1 MKRVFQVSEIT
12 TLCNELK
19 TLLNGCKTHI
29 ANMKTYADQADEALA
44 EVPSEVRYYGAV
56 SSVSQLRSALKTEKI
71 EEALTKLEN
80 CRQRACELIPAADSD
95 YAAQTRE
102 LMRVTKNLQTL
113 LEEMEQFLIHTPLT
127 TDYSAFKKA
136 FEEVQA
142 RWNKVTENAATAV
155 EKLMANIKGAET
167 ICHAF
172 SKDPVNLSTGN
183 FIYDRTDLE
192 VVGREPFVFRRF
204 YNAINGREGVLGRD
218 WNHNYEV
225 HLEFMDGE
233 AVLLREDGKE
243 ERFFW
248 EKDRY
253 LSLFASEGTLEKA
266 EDGYTYR
273 TREQKVYRFDR
284 EGMCLETETLL
295 GSLVTFT
302 YEEGSPFRLVK
313 AEKDTGEFFSFSYDA
328 EGKLERV
335 QDHTGRSLSYKYQGG
350 LLKEVTLPDGNTFRY
365 GYTPQGKLEHVENQ
379 RGIVTVEN
387 FFDEE
392 HRTTLQKFPDG
403 TQMSYVYDAE
413 KKTVELTERNGSRV
427 TYVHDDKYRDVKH
440 IHSNGEE
447 RFAYNQNNQKT
458 LYVDRL
464 GNKTQYAY
472 DPAGNLVRVIDALGN
487 KTEILYGKKNQ
498 PTGIRING
506 KDKLCGEYDAQGRLV
521 KTKDALGNEVEITYT
536 VSGWPQTIQQA
547 DKSRISLS
555 YDARGNITAI
565 EDAQGNVTRYV
576 YDALNRMVESTDG
589 KGNVTR
595 YTYDVMGN
603 VTCVENAEGNC
614 QSYEYNASG
623 KVTKVTDFDGA
634 SIQREYNV
642 LNRPSKIIDKEGR
655 ETLLAY
661 DSMWN
666 LARVTTPD
674 GARTTYL
681 YNEEN
686 LLSRIKYADGA
697 VVRYTYDANGNRIG
711 EEDENG
717 SKTTFVYD
725 ALGRVVEVN
734 GEEGLHYAYRYD
746 GEGNL
751 IEAKDALGNTVSM
764 EYDGNGNL
772 VKETNALGESRR
784 YTYTPLGDVES
795 ITDEAGRK
803 MVYRYL
809 RGGQVAGIRH
819 PDDTEETFTYDAN
832 GNLETHT
839 LATGFVL
846 TYGYD
851 SMDRITEITGS
862 EGEKKSYTYDALGN
876 VTSMTDGE
884 GNTTRYAYTL
894 SGQLAKVTD
903 ALGNETEYQYDAC
916 DRLIEIRQYG
926 AEGSLKEDTEGSGM
940 DTDLLEAEK
949 QNGRNRLC
957 QVTRYTRDLRGQV
970 TETRD
975 ALGQREVY
983 TYDKKGQLL
992 SKLDKEGYL
1001 TKYAYTKQGDLS
1013 GIQYADGREVKL
1025 SYNPLRQLLEVQ
1037 DWLGSTKITPDAL
1050 GRAQKVQYPDGRE
1063 VSYTY
1068 GKAGE
1073 RRSITYPD
1081 GKTVFYGYD
1090 EQLRLS
1096 ELKEGDSVITYV
1108 YDPLGRLCE
1117 KQFPNG
1123 TKTTYA
1129 YDRKDQLTEL
1139 VHRDQEGILDRYTYL
1154 YDFLGNKT
1162 RITKE
1167 RRGLEQES
1175 GSYTYGYDALGR
1187 LSEIQK
1193 DGQMQTRYGY
1203 DAFGNRTWKEESGE
1217 RTSYQYNVI
1226 NQMVSERH
1234 GELLKAYRY
1243 DKRGNLTGILE
1254 NGAWKKQYV
1263 YGAINRLEEAVDAT
1277 GKQARYQYNGL
1288 GHRVGKQEGVLPKE
1302 KLEKLDPQ
1310 SRIGMEIGNSRQIT
1324 YTLDLTRQYYN
1335 LLERT
1340 EENRSQR
1347 YFWDGN
1353 VAAYEENGERNY
1365 YLQDELGSPLRIED
1379 SAGNLR
1385 ENYGYGAFGEDLY
1398 QNQGKIQPFGYTGYQ
1413 RDPVAG
1419 TYYAQAREYL
1429 TENGRFAGQDLIA
1442 GFMDMPFS
1450 MNRYSYCFNSSLI
1463 LIDYNGCFAVL
1474 ATLGAMALG
1483 ALAGS
1488 AINASVKV
1496 VTEYV
1501 EVKRGE
1507 KEKIDWGEVAGAAAE
1522 GAIIGGVS
1530 ALPITG
1536 PLITAVTTI
1545 GTGAVAAGTKSTV
1558 TQLVNNQPID
1568 YNKVVEDA
1576 MIGGVTSGIFYG
1588 IGKIKD
1594 VGKIKLAGKTQGVN
1608 TKDLYKQKLNEVAS
1622 KQEQI
1627 KGAIAATGRTSPHR
1641 KRQLAAL
1648 KKEALNLMKKYGK
1661 AEVIGILKDNQK
1673 KTLEA
1678 LLGIKMTNTL
1688 LEEILEVYIPLY
1700 DNKVTPEE
1708 YFEQNF
1714 GKLCNKEI
1722 SCPS

>member
-29 ANMKTYADQADEALA
+29 SNMKTYAEQADEALA
-44 EVPSEVRYYGAV
+44 EVPGEVRHYGAV
-56 SSVSQLRSALKTEKI
+56 YSVSELRSALKTEKI
-71 EEALTKLEN
+71 EDALTKLEN
-80 CRQRACELIPAADSD
+80 CRVRACELIPAADTD

-102 LMRVTKNLQTL
+102 LVGVTKNLQTL

-142 RWNKVTENAATAV
+142 RWNKVTENAEKVV

-192 VVGREPFVFRRF
+192 VGGREAFVFRRF
-204 YNAINGREGVLGRD
+204 YNAINDRSGVLGKD

-225 HLEFMDGE
+225 HLEFTDGE

-295 GSLVTFT
+295 GGRVTFT
-302 YEEGSPFRLVK
+302 YETEAPFHLVK
-313 AEKDTGEFFSFSYDA
+313 AEKDTGEFFAFSYGAD
-328 EGKLERV
+328 GMLERV
-335 QDHTGRSLSYKYQGG
+335 EDHVGRCLSYQYQGG

-365 GYTPQGKLEHVENQ
+365 GYTPQGKLEQVENP

-403 TQMSYVYDAE
+403 TRMSYVYDAE
-413 KKTVELTERNGSRV
+413 KKAVELTERNGSRV
-427 TYVHDDKYRDVKH
+427 IYVHDDKYRDVKH

-487 KTEILYGKKNQ
+487 KTEIRYGEKNQ
-498 PTGIRING
+498 PTGIKING

-521 KTKDALGNEVEITYT
+521 KTRDALGNEVEITYT
-536 VSGWPQTIQQA
+536 ASGWPQTIQQA

-555 YDARGNITAI
+555 YDAKGNITAI
-565 EDAQGNVTRYV
+565 EDALGNVTRYA

-589 KGNVTR
+589 KGNVTK
-595 YTYDVMGN
+595 YAYDVMGN
-603 VTCVENAEGNC
+603 VTCVENAEGNR

-655 ETLLAY
+655 ETLLTY

-666 LARVTTPD
+666 LARVTASD

-717 SKTTFVYD
+717 AKTTFVYD
-725 ALGRVVEVN
+725 ALGRAVEVT

-751 IEAKDALGNTVSM
+751 IEAEDALGNTVSM

-772 VKETNALGESRR
+772 VKETNALGESRH

-795 ITDEAGRK
+795 ITDEAGRTTCYQYQK
-803 MVYRYL
+803 
-809 RGGQVAGIRH
+809 GGLLEKIQYSDG
-819 PDDTEETFTYDAN
+819 TEEAFTYDAN

-846 TYGYD
+846 RYGYD

-903 ALGNETEYQYDAC
+903 ALGNETQYRYDAC
-916 DRLIEIRQYG
+916 DRLIEICQYG
-926 AEGSLKEDTEGSGM
+926 EKADQEF
-940 DTDLLEAEK
+940 LEAEE
-949 QNGRNRLC
+949 RNRRGRRC
-957 QVTRYTRDLRGQV
+957 QVTRYHRDIRGQITEV
-970 TETRD
+970 TDAMGQKET
-975 ALGQREVY
+975 Y

-992 SKLDKEGYL
+992 GKLDKEGYL

-1025 SYNPLRQLLEVQ
+1025 SYNPLRQLTEIQ

-1050 GRAQKVQYPDGRE
+1050 GRAEKVQYPDGRE

-1073 RRSITYPD
+1073 RRSLTYPD

-1090 EQLRLS
+1090 EQFRLS
-1096 ELKEGDSVITYV
+1096 ELKEGDSIITYG
-1108 YDPLGRLCE
+1108 YDPVGRLCE

-1123 TKTTYA
+1123 TKSTYR
-1129 YDRKDQLTEL
+1129 YDRIDLVSDL
-1139 VHRDQEGILDRYTYL
+1139 VHRDKEGILDRYTYL
-1154 YDFLGNKT
+1154 YDLLGNKT
-1162 RITKE
+1162 GITKE

-1193 DGQMQTRYGY
+1193 DGKVQTQYGY
-1203 DAFGNRTWKEESGE
+1203 DAFGNRIWKEESRE
-1217 RTSYQYNVI
+1217 RTSYQYNDL
-1226 NQMVSERH
+1226 NQMVSERQ
-1234 GELLKAYRY
+1234 GEIRKEYGY
-1243 DKRGNLTGILE
+1243 DKRGNLTSILE
-1254 NGAWKKQYV
+1254 NGTWKKQYV
-1263 YGAINRLEEAVDAT
+1263 YGAINRLEEAVDAA

-1310 SRIGMEIGNSRQIT
+1310 RRIGMEIGNSRQIT
-1324 YTLDLTRQYYN
+1324 YALDLTRQYHN

-1340 EENRSQR
+1340 EESKSQR

-1379 SAGNLR
+1379 SAGTLL
-1385 ENYGYGAFGEDLY
+1385 ESYGYGAFGEDLY

-1413 RDPVAG
+1413 RDEVSG

-1429 TENGRFAGQDLIA
+1429 AESGRFAGQDIMTGTVKYPETFNLYKYSFNQPLKYIDPSGETEEEFCENISTA
-1442 GFMDMPFS
+1442 FS
-1450 MNRYSYCFNSSLI
+1450 RYGEQFIESVSSPQNWGLWALDGSFAALEVYKQITKHIPQFKTNANNKTLVNISDSVNYKGGRGGVRRISKAKLLQQDSSLGEAYRTQMKLDKLSKGLVCLNGAVSFISEYNSNPDLSVKEKIVNSSVEATWSIGSSVAIGSALGSLLPGAGTIVGAIGGFVVGTAASI
-1463 LIDYNGCFAVL
+1463 LIDGIAKTKWFD
-1474 ATLGAMALG
+1474 G
-1483 ALAGS
+1483 
-1488 AINASVKV
+1488 
-1496 VTEYV
+1496 
-1501 EVKRGE
+1501 
-1507 KEKIDWGEVAGAAAE
+1507 
-1522 GAIIGGVS
+1522 
-1530 ALPITG
+1530 
-1536 PLITAVTTI
+1536 
-1545 GTGAVAAGTKSTV
+1545 GTKSV
-1558 TQLVNNQPID
+1558 LD
-1568 YNKVVEDA
+1568 YVKQGVNKVVD
-1576 MIGGVTSGIFYG
+1576 G
-1588 IGKIKD
+1588 IGD
-1594 VGKIKLAGKTQGVN
+1594 AFSG
-1608 TKDLYKQKLNEVAS
+1608 
-1622 KQEQI
+1622 
-1627 KGAIAATGRTSPHR
+1627 
-1641 KRQLAAL
+1641 
-1648 KKEALNLMKKYGK
+1648 
-1661 AEVIGILKDNQK
+1661 
-1673 KTLEA
+1673 
-1678 LLGIKMTNTL
+1678 
-1688 LEEILEVYIPLY
+1688 
-1700 DNKVTPEE
+1700 
-1708 YFEQNF
+1708 F
-1714 GKLCNKEI
+1714 GEFVFG
-1722 SCPS
+1722 

>member
-29 ANMKTYADQADEALA
+29 SNMKTYAEQADEALA
-44 EVPSEVRYYGAV
+44 EVPGEVRHYGAV
-56 SSVSQLRSALKTEKI
+56 YSVSELRSALKTEKI
-71 EEALTKLEN
+71 EDALTKLEN
-80 CRQRACELIPAADSD
+80 CRVRACELIPAADTD

-102 LMRVTKNLQTL
+102 LVGVTKNLQTL

-142 RWNKVTENAATAV
+142 RWNKVTENAEKAV

-167 ICHAF
+167 ICHVF

-192 VVGREPFVFRRF
+192 VGGREAFVFRRF
-204 YNAINGREGVLGRD
+204 YNAINDRSGVLGKD

-225 HLEFMDGE
+225 HLEFTDGE

-295 GSLVTFT
+295 GGRVTFT
-302 YEEGSPFRLVK
+302 YETEAPFRLVK
-313 AEKDTGEFFSFSYDA
+313 AEKDTGEFFAFSYGAD
-328 EGKLERV
+328 GMLERV
-335 QDHTGRSLSYKYQGG
+335 EDHVGRCLSYQYQGG

-365 GYTPQGKLEHVENQ
+365 GYTPQGKLEQVENP

-413 KKTVELTERNGSRV
+413 KKAVELTERNGSRV
-427 TYVHDDKYRDVKH
+427 IYVHDDKYRDVKH

-487 KTEILYGKKNQ
+487 KTEIRYGEKNQ
-498 PTGIRING
+498 PTGIKING

-521 KTKDALGNEVEITYT
+521 KTRDALGNEVEITYT
-536 VSGWPQTIQQA
+536 ASGWPQTIQQA

-555 YDARGNITAI
+555 YDAKGNITAI
-565 EDAQGNVTRYV
+565 EDALGNVTRYA

-589 KGNVTR
+589 KGNVTK
-595 YTYDVMGN
+595 YAYDVMGN
-603 VTCVENAEGNC
+603 VTCVENAEGNR

-655 ETLLAY
+655 ETLLTY

-666 LARVTTPD
+666 LARVTASD

-717 SKTTFVYD
+717 AKTTFVYD
-725 ALGRVVEVN
+725 ALGRAVEVT

-751 IEAKDALGNTVSM
+751 IEAEDALGNTVSM

-772 VKETNALGESRR
+772 VKETNALGESRH

-795 ITDEAGRK
+795 ITDEAGRTTCYQYQK
-803 MVYRYL
+803 
-809 RGGQVAGIRH
+809 GGLLEKIQYSDG
-819 PDDTEETFTYDAN
+819 TEEAFTYDAN

-846 TYGYD
+846 RYGYD

-903 ALGNETEYQYDAC
+903 ALGNETQYRYDAC
-916 DRLIEIRQYG
+916 DRLIEICQYG
-926 AEGSLKEDTEGSGM
+926 EKADQEF
-940 DTDLLEAEK
+940 LEAEE
-949 QNGRNRLC
+949 RNRRGRRC
-957 QVTRYTRDLRGQV
+957 QVTRYHRDIRGQITEV
-970 TETRD
+970 TDAMGQKET
-975 ALGQREVY
+975 Y

-992 SKLDKEGYL
+992 GKLDKEGYL

-1025 SYNPLRQLLEVQ
+1025 SYNPLRQLTEIQ

-1050 GRAQKVQYPDGRE
+1050 GRAEKVQYPDGRE

-1073 RRSITYPD
+1073 RRSLTYPD

-1090 EQLRLS
+1090 EQFRLS
-1096 ELKEGDSVITYV
+1096 ELKEGDSIITYG
-1108 YDPLGRLCE
+1108 YDPVGRLCE

-1123 TKTTYA
+1123 TKTTYR
-1129 YDRKDQLTEL
+1129 YDRKDQVTEL
-1139 VHRDQEGILDRYTYL
+1139 VHRDKEGILDRYTYL
-1154 YDFLGNKT
+1154 YDLLGNKT
-1162 RITKE
+1162 GITKE

-1193 DGQMQTRYGY
+1193 DGKVQTQYGY
-1203 DAFGNRTWKEESGE
+1203 DAFGNRIWKEESRE
-1217 RTSYQYNVI
+1217 RTSYQYNDL
-1226 NQMVSERH
+1226 NQMVSERQ
-1234 GELLKAYRY
+1234 GEIRKEYGY
-1243 DKRGNLTGILE
+1243 DKRGNLTSILE
-1254 NGAWKKQYV
+1254 NGTWKKQYV
-1263 YGAINRLEEAVDAT
+1263 YGAINRLEEAVDAA

-1310 SRIGMEIGNSRQIT
+1310 RRIGMEIGNSRQIT
-1324 YTLDLTRQYYN
+1324 YALDLTRQYHN

-1340 EENRSQR
+1340 EESKSQR

-1379 SAGNLR
+1379 SAGTLL
-1385 ENYGYGAFGEDLY
+1385 ESYGYGAFGEDLY

-1413 RDPVAG
+1413 RDEVSG

-1429 TENGRFAGQDLIA
+1429 AESGRFAGQDIMTGTVKYPETFNLYKYSFNQPLKYIDPSGETEEEFCENISTA
-1442 GFMDMPFS
+1442 FS
-1450 MNRYSYCFNSSLI
+1450 RYGEQFIESVSSPQNWGLWALDGSFAALEVYKQITKHIPQFKTNANNKTLVNISDSVNYKGGRGGVRRISKAKLLQQDSSLGEAYRTQMKLDKLSKGLVCLNGAVSFISEYNSNPDLSVKEKIVNSSVEATWSIGSSVAIGSALGSLLPGAGTIVGAIGGFVVGTAASI
-1463 LIDYNGCFAVL
+1463 LIDGIAKTKWFD
-1474 ATLGAMALG
+1474 G
-1483 ALAGS
+1483 
-1488 AINASVKV
+1488 
-1496 VTEYV
+1496 
-1501 EVKRGE
+1501 
-1507 KEKIDWGEVAGAAAE
+1507 
-1522 GAIIGGVS
+1522 
-1530 ALPITG
+1530 
-1536 PLITAVTTI
+1536 
-1545 GTGAVAAGTKSTV
+1545 GTKSV
-1558 TQLVNNQPID
+1558 LD
-1568 YNKVVEDA
+1568 YVKQGVNKVVD
-1576 MIGGVTSGIFYG
+1576 G
-1588 IGKIKD
+1588 IGD
-1594 VGKIKLAGKTQGVN
+1594 AFSG
-1608 TKDLYKQKLNEVAS
+1608 
-1622 KQEQI
+1622 
-1627 KGAIAATGRTSPHR
+1627 
-1641 KRQLAAL
+1641 
-1648 KKEALNLMKKYGK
+1648 
-1661 AEVIGILKDNQK
+1661 
-1673 KTLEA
+1673 
-1678 LLGIKMTNTL
+1678 
-1688 LEEILEVYIPLY
+1688 
-1700 DNKVTPEE
+1700 
-1708 YFEQNF
+1708 F
-1714 GKLCNKEI
+1714 GEFVFG
-1722 SCPS
+1722 

>member
-29 ANMKTYADQADEALA
+29 SNMKTYAEQADEALA
-44 EVPSEVRYYGAV
+44 EVPGEVRHYGAV
-56 SSVSQLRSALKTEKI
+56 YSVSELRSALKTEKI
-71 EEALTKLEN
+71 EDALTKLEN
-80 CRQRACELIPAADSD
+80 CRVRACELIPAADTD

-102 LMRVTKNLQTL
+102 LVGVTKNLQTL

-167 ICHAF
+167 ICHVF

-192 VVGREPFVFRRF
+192 VGGREPFVFRRF
-204 YNAINGREGVLGRD
+204 YNAINDRSGVLGKD

-225 HLEFMDGE
+225 HLEFTDGE

-295 GSLVTFT
+295 GGRVTFT
-302 YEEGSPFRLVK
+302 YETEAPFRLVK
-313 AEKDTGEFFSFSYDA
+313 AEKDTGEFFAFSYGAD
-328 EGKLERV
+328 GMLERV
-335 QDHTGRSLSYKYQGG
+335 EDHVGRCLSYQYQGG

-365 GYTPQGKLEHVENQ
+365 GYTPQGKLEQVENQ

-413 KKTVELTERNGSRV
+413 KKAVELTERNGSRV
-427 TYVHDDKYRDVKH
+427 IYVHDDKYRDVKH

-487 KTEILYGKKNQ
+487 KTEIRYGEKNQ
-498 PTGIRING
+498 PTGIKING

-521 KTKDALGNEVEITYT
+521 KTRDALGNEVEITYT
-536 VSGWPQTIQQA
+536 ASGWPQTIQQA

-555 YDARGNITAI
+555 YDAKGNITAI
-565 EDAQGNVTRYV
+565 EDALGNVTRYA

-589 KGNVTR
+589 KGNVTK
-595 YTYDVMGN
+595 YAYDVMGN
-603 VTCVENAEGNC
+603 VTCVENAEGNR

-655 ETLLAY
+655 ETLLTY

-666 LARVTTPD
+666 LARVTASD

-717 SKTTFVYD
+717 AKTTFVYD
-725 ALGRVVEVN
+725 ALGRAVEVT

-751 IEAKDALGNTVSM
+751 IEAEDALGNTVSM

-772 VKETNALGESRR
+772 VKETNALGESRH

-795 ITDEAGRK
+795 ITDEAGRTTCYQYQK
-803 MVYRYL
+803 
-809 RGGQVAGIRH
+809 GGLLEKIQYSDG
-819 PDDTEETFTYDAN
+819 TEEAFTYDAN

-846 TYGYD
+846 RYGYD

-903 ALGNETEYQYDAC
+903 ALGNETQYRYDAC
-916 DRLIEIRQYG
+916 DRLIEICQYG
-926 AEGSLKEDTEGSGM
+926 EKADQEF
-940 DTDLLEAEK
+940 LEAEE
-949 QNGRNRLC
+949 RNRRGRRC
-957 QVTRYTRDLRGQV
+957 QVTRYHRDIRGQITEV
-970 TETRD
+970 TDAMGQKET
-975 ALGQREVY
+975 Y

-992 SKLDKEGYL
+992 GKLDKEGYL

-1025 SYNPLRQLLEVQ
+1025 SYNPLRQLTEIQ

-1050 GRAQKVQYPDGRE
+1050 GRAEKVQYPDGRE

-1073 RRSITYPD
+1073 RRSLTYPD

-1090 EQLRLS
+1090 EQFRLS
-1096 ELKEGDSVITYV
+1096 ELKEGDSIITYG
-1108 YDPLGRLCE
+1108 YDPVGRLCE

-1123 TKTTYA
+1123 TKTTYR
-1129 YDRKDQLTEL
+1129 YDRKDQVTEL
-1139 VHRDQEGILDRYTYL
+1139 VHRDKEGILDRYTYL
-1154 YDFLGNKT
+1154 YDLLGNKT
-1162 RITKE
+1162 GITKE

-1193 DGQMQTRYGY
+1193 DGKVQTQYGY
-1203 DAFGNRTWKEESGE
+1203 DAFGNRIWKEESRE
-1217 RTSYQYNVI
+1217 RTSYQYNGL
-1226 NQMVSERH
+1226 NQMVSERQ
-1234 GELLKAYRY
+1234 GEIRKEYGY
-1243 DKRGNLTGILE
+1243 DKRGNLTSILE
-1254 NGAWKKQYV
+1254 NGTWKKQYV
-1263 YGAINRLEEAVDAT
+1263 YGAINRLEEAVDAA

-1310 SRIGMEIGNSRQIT
+1310 NRIGMEIGNSRQIT
-1324 YTLDLTRQYYN
+1324 YALDLTRQYHN

-1340 EENRSQR
+1340 EESKSQR

-1379 SAGNLR
+1379 SAGTLL
-1385 ENYGYGAFGEDLY
+1385 ESYGYGAFGEDLY

-1413 RDPVAG
+1413 RDEVSG

-1429 TENGRFAGQDLIA
+1429 AESGRFAGQDIMTGTVKYPETFNLYKYSFNQPLKYIDPSGETEEEFCENISTA
-1442 GFMDMPFS
+1442 FS
-1450 MNRYSYCFNSSLI
+1450 RYGEQFIESVSSPQNWGLWALDGSFAALEVYKQITKHIPQFKTNANNKTLVNISDSVNYKGGRGGVRRISKAKLLQQDSSLGEAYRTQMKLDKLSKGLVCLNGAVSFISEYNSNPDLSVKEKIVNSSVEATWSIGSSVAIGSALGSLLPGAGTIVGAIGGFVVGTAASI
-1463 LIDYNGCFAVL
+1463 LIDGIAKTKWFD
-1474 ATLGAMALG
+1474 G
-1483 ALAGS
+1483 
-1488 AINASVKV
+1488 
-1496 VTEYV
+1496 
-1501 EVKRGE
+1501 
-1507 KEKIDWGEVAGAAAE
+1507 
-1522 GAIIGGVS
+1522 
-1530 ALPITG
+1530 
-1536 PLITAVTTI
+1536 
-1545 GTGAVAAGTKSTV
+1545 GTKSV
-1558 TQLVNNQPID
+1558 LD
-1568 YNKVVEDA
+1568 YVKQGVNKVVD
-1576 MIGGVTSGIFYG
+1576 G
-1588 IGKIKD
+1588 IGD
-1594 VGKIKLAGKTQGVN
+1594 AFSG
-1608 TKDLYKQKLNEVAS
+1608 
-1622 KQEQI
+1622 
-1627 KGAIAATGRTSPHR
+1627 
-1641 KRQLAAL
+1641 
-1648 KKEALNLMKKYGK
+1648 
-1661 AEVIGILKDNQK
+1661 
-1673 KTLEA
+1673 
-1678 LLGIKMTNTL
+1678 
-1688 LEEILEVYIPLY
+1688 
-1700 DNKVTPEE
+1700 
-1708 YFEQNF
+1708 F
-1714 GKLCNKEI
+1714 GEFVFG
-1722 SCPS
+1722 

>member
-29 ANMKTYADQADEALA
+29 SNMKTYAEQADEALA
-44 EVPSEVRYYGAV
+44 EVPGEVRHYDAV
-56 SSVSQLRSALKTEKI
+56 SSASELRSALKTEKI

-80 CRQRACELIPAADSD
+80 CRQRACELIPAADTD

-102 LMRVTKNLQTL
+102 LMGVTKNLQTL
-113 LEEMEQFLIHTPLT
+113 LEEIEQFLIHTPLT

-192 VVGREPFVFRRF
+192 VGGREPFVFRRF
-204 YNAINGREGVLGRD
+204 YNAINGREGVLGKD

-225 HLEFMDGE
+225 HLEFTDGE

-295 GSLVTFT
+295 GGRVTFT
-302 YEEGSPFRLVK
+302 YETEAPFRLVK
-313 AEKDTGEFFSFSYDA
+313 AEKDTGEFFAFSYGAD
-328 EGKLERV
+328 GMLERV
-335 QDHTGRSLSYKYQGG
+335 EDHTGRCLSYQYQGG
-350 LLKEVTLPDGNTFRY
+350 LLKEVRLPDGNTFRY
-365 GYTPQGKLEHVENQ
+365 GYTPQGKLEQVENQ

-498 PTGIRING
+498 PTGIKING

-521 KTKDALGNEVEITYT
+521 KTRDALGNEVEITYT
-536 VSGWPQTIQQA
+536 ASGWPQTIQQA

-555 YDARGNITAI
+555 YDAKGNITAI
-565 EDAQGNVTRYV
+565 EDALGNVTRYA

-589 KGNVTR
+589 KGNVTK
-595 YTYDVMGN
+595 YAYDVMGN
-603 VTCVENAEGNC
+603 VTCVENAEGNR

-655 ETLLAY
+655 ETLLTY

-666 LARVTTPD
+666 IARVTAPD

-697 VVRYTYDANGNRIG
+697 VVRYTYDANGNRTG

-717 SKTTFVYD
+717 AKTTFVYD

-751 IEAKDALGNTVSM
+751 IEAEDALGNTVSM

-772 VKETNALGESRR
+772 VKETNVLGESRH

-795 ITDEAGRK
+795 ITDEAGRTTCYQYQK
-803 MVYRYL
+803 
-809 RGGQVAGIRH
+809 GGLLEKIQYSDG
-819 PDDTEETFTYDAN
+819 TEEAFTYDAN

-846 TYGYD
+846 RYGYD

-903 ALGNETEYQYDAC
+903 ALGNETQYRYDAC
-916 DRLIEIRQYG
+916 DRLIEICQYG
-926 AEGSLKEDTEGSGM
+926 EKADQEF
-940 DTDLLEAEK
+940 LEAEE
-949 QNGRNRLC
+949 RNRRGRRC
-957 QVTRYTRDLRGQV
+957 QVTRYHRDIRGQITEV
-970 TETRD
+970 TDAMGQKET
-975 ALGQREVY
+975 Y

-992 SKLDKEGYL
+992 GKLDKEGYL

-1025 SYNPLRQLLEVQ
+1025 SYNPLRQLTEIQ

-1050 GRAQKVQYPDGRE
+1050 GRAEKVQYPDGRE

-1073 RRSITYPD
+1073 RRSLTYPD

-1090 EQLRLS
+1090 EQFRLS
-1096 ELKEGDSVITYV
+1096 ELKEGDSIITYG
-1108 YDPLGRLCE
+1108 YDPVGRLCE

-1123 TKTTYA
+1123 TKTTYR
-1129 YDRKDQLTEL
+1129 YDRKDQVTEL
-1139 VHRDQEGILDRYTYL
+1139 VHRDKEGILDRYTYL
-1154 YDFLGNKT
+1154 YDLLGNKT
-1162 RITKE
+1162 GITKE

-1193 DGQMQTRYGY
+1193 DGKVQTQYGY
-1203 DAFGNRTWKEESGE
+1203 DAFGNRIWKEESRE
-1217 RTSYQYNVI
+1217 RTSYQYNDL
-1226 NQMVSERH
+1226 NQMVSERQ
-1234 GELLKAYRY
+1234 GEIRKEYGY
-1243 DKRGNLTGILE
+1243 DKRGNLTSILE
-1254 NGAWKKQYV
+1254 NGTWKKQYV
-1263 YGAINRLEEAVDAT
+1263 YGAINRLEEAVDAA

-1353 VAAYEENGERNY
+1353 VAVYEENGERNY

-1385 ENYGYGAFGEDLY
+1385 ESYGYGAFGEDLY
-1398 QNQGKIQPFGYTGYQ
+1398 QNQGEIQPFGYTGYQ
-1413 RDPVAG
+1413 RDEIAG

-1429 TENGRFAGQDLIA
+1429 AENGRFAGQDLIV
-1442 GFMDMPFS
+1442 GFMDLPFS
-1450 MNRYSYCFNSSLI
+1450 MNRYSYCFNAPMVLVDLDGEWPSLS
-1463 LIDYNGCFAVL
+1463 D
-1474 ATLGAMALG
+1474 
-1483 ALAGS
+1483 
-1488 AINASVKV
+1488 
-1496 VTEYV
+1496 
-1501 EVKRGE
+1501 
-1507 KEKIDWGEVAGAAAE
+1507 
-1522 GAIIGGVS
+1522 
-1530 ALPITG
+1530 
-1536 PLITAVTTI
+1536 
-1545 GTGAVAAGTKSTV
+1545 
-1558 TQLVNNQPID
+1558 
-1568 YNKVVEDA
+1568 
-1576 MIGGVTSGIFYG
+1576 
-1588 IGKIKD
+1588 IGKGIQNGIKD
-1594 VGKIKLAGKTQGVN
+1594 VGNAINKGVQKVWETGQKAVKTAVDWVDEHKTELVAVGIMTGAVVAIASGGV
-1608 TKDLYKQKLNEVAS
+1608 
-1622 KQEQI
+1622 
-1627 KGAIAATGRTSPHR
+1627 IAATVGAGVLIGGGIGGISNIVSGSGNFTNGFIGGSVNGFITVFGTTSLAINPFAANAAGGAMGSVLTDILNNKDLPLKEQKSTIEILISAIASSGTQAVIGGGLAKIWDKATLGRTIGNS
-1641 KRQLAAL
+1641 KGWDKMATIFWETLFSGGFSFSTGTIASILSGAL
-1648 KKEALNLMKKYGK
+1648 GKKIVDGNFMKNIT
-1661 AEVIGILKDNQK
+1661 E
-1673 KTLEA
+1673 
-1678 LLGIKMTNTL
+1678 L
-1688 LEEILEVYIPLY
+1688 LEGCLE
-1700 DNKVTPEE
+1700 
-1708 YFEQNF
+1708 
-1714 GKLCNKEI
+1714 
-1722 SCPS
+1722 

>member
-29 ANMKTYADQADEALA
+29 SNMKTYAEQADEALA
-44 EVPSEVRYYGAV
+44 EVPGEVRHYGAV
-56 SSVSQLRSALKTEKI
+56 YSVSELRSALKTEKI
-71 EEALTKLEN
+71 EDALTKLEN
-80 CRQRACELIPAADSD
+80 CRVRACELIPAADTD

-102 LMRVTKNLQTL
+102 LVGVTKNLQTL

-167 ICHAF
+167 ICHVF

-192 VVGREPFVFRRF
+192 VGGREPFVFRRF
-204 YNAINGREGVLGRD
+204 YNAINDRSGVLGKD

-225 HLEFMDGE
+225 HLEFTDGE

-295 GSLVTFT
+295 GGRVTFT
-302 YEEGSPFRLVK
+302 YETEAPFRLVK
-313 AEKDTGEFFSFSYDA
+313 AEKDTGEFFAFSYGAD
-328 EGKLERV
+328 GMLERV
-335 QDHTGRSLSYKYQGG
+335 EDHVGRCLSYQYQGG

-365 GYTPQGKLEHVENQ
+365 GYTPQGKLEQVENQ

-403 TQMSYVYDAE
+403 TRMSYVYDAE
-413 KKTVELTERNGSRV
+413 KKAVELTERNGSRV
-427 TYVHDDKYRDVKH
+427 IYVHDDKYRDVKH

-487 KTEILYGKKNQ
+487 KTEIRYGEKNQ
-498 PTGIRING
+498 PTGIKING

-521 KTKDALGNEVEITYT
+521 KTRDALGNEVEITYT
-536 VSGWPQTIQQA
+536 ASGWPQTIQQA

-555 YDARGNITAI
+555 YDAKGNITAI
-565 EDAQGNVTRYV
+565 EDALGNVTRYA

-589 KGNVTR
+589 KGNVTK
-595 YTYDVMGN
+595 YAYDVMGN
-603 VTCVENAEGNC
+603 VTCVENAEGNR

-655 ETLLAY
+655 ETLLTY

-666 LARVTTPD
+666 LARVTASD

-717 SKTTFVYD
+717 AKTTFVYD
-725 ALGRVVEVN
+725 ALGRAVEVT

-751 IEAKDALGNTVSM
+751 IEAEDALGNTVSM

-772 VKETNALGESRR
+772 VKETNALGESRH

-795 ITDEAGRK
+795 ITDEAGRTTCYQYQK
-803 MVYRYL
+803 
-809 RGGQVAGIRH
+809 GGLLEKIQYSDG
-819 PDDTEETFTYDAN
+819 TEEAFTYDAN

-846 TYGYD
+846 RYGYD

-903 ALGNETEYQYDAC
+903 ALGNETQYRYDAC
-916 DRLIEIRQYG
+916 DRLIEICQYG
-926 AEGSLKEDTEGSGM
+926 EKADQEF
-940 DTDLLEAEK
+940 LEAEE
-949 QNGRNRLC
+949 RNRRGRRC
-957 QVTRYTRDLRGQV
+957 QVTRYHRDIRGQITEV
-970 TETRD
+970 TDAMGQKET
-975 ALGQREVY
+975 Y

-992 SKLDKEGYL
+992 GKLDKEGYL

-1025 SYNPLRQLLEVQ
+1025 SYNPLRQLTEIQ

-1050 GRAQKVQYPDGRE
+1050 GRAEKVQYPDGRE

-1073 RRSITYPD
+1073 RRSLTYPD

-1090 EQLRLS
+1090 EQFRLS
-1096 ELKEGDSVITYV
+1096 ELKEGDSIITYG
-1108 YDPLGRLCE
+1108 YDPVGRLCE

-1123 TKTTYA
+1123 TKTTYR
-1129 YDRKDQLTEL
+1129 YDRKDQVTEL
-1139 VHRDQEGILDRYTYL
+1139 VHRDKEGILDRYTYL
-1154 YDFLGNKT
+1154 YDLLGNKT
-1162 RITKE
+1162 GITKE

-1193 DGQMQTRYGY
+1193 DGKVQTQYGY
-1203 DAFGNRTWKEESGE
+1203 DAFGNRIWKEESRE
-1217 RTSYQYNVI
+1217 RTSYQYNGL
-1226 NQMVSERH
+1226 NQMVSERQ
-1234 GELLKAYRY
+1234 GEIRKEYGY
-1243 DKRGNLTGILE
+1243 DKRGNLTSILE
-1254 NGAWKKQYV
+1254 NGTWKKQYV
-1263 YGAINRLEEAVDAT
+1263 YGAINRLEEAVDAA

-1310 SRIGMEIGNSRQIT
+1310 RRIGMEIGNSRQIT
-1324 YTLDLTRQYYN
+1324 YALDLTRQYHN

-1340 EENRSQR
+1340 EESKSQR

-1379 SAGNLR
+1379 SAGTLL
-1385 ENYGYGAFGEDLY
+1385 ESYGYGAFGEDLY

-1413 RDPVAG
+1413 RDEVSG

-1429 TENGRFAGQDLIA
+1429 AESGRFAGQDIMTGTVKYPETFNLYKYSFNQPLKYIDPSGETEEEFCENISTA
-1442 GFMDMPFS
+1442 FS
-1450 MNRYSYCFNSSLI
+1450 RYGEQFIESVSSPQNWGLWALDGSFAALEVYKQITKHIPQFKTNANNKTLVNISDSVNYKGGRGGVRRISKAKLLQQDSSLGEAYRTQMKLDKLSKGLVCLNGAVSFISEYNSNPDLSVKEKIVNSSVEATWSIGSSVAIGSALGSLLPGAGTIVGAIGGFVVGTAASI
-1463 LIDYNGCFAVL
+1463 LIDGIAKTKWFD
-1474 ATLGAMALG
+1474 G
-1483 ALAGS
+1483 
-1488 AINASVKV
+1488 
-1496 VTEYV
+1496 
-1501 EVKRGE
+1501 
-1507 KEKIDWGEVAGAAAE
+1507 
-1522 GAIIGGVS
+1522 
-1530 ALPITG
+1530 
-1536 PLITAVTTI
+1536 
-1545 GTGAVAAGTKSTV
+1545 GTKSV
-1558 TQLVNNQPID
+1558 LD
-1568 YNKVVEDA
+1568 YVKQGVNKVVD
-1576 MIGGVTSGIFYG
+1576 G
-1588 IGKIKD
+1588 IGD
-1594 VGKIKLAGKTQGVN
+1594 AFSG
-1608 TKDLYKQKLNEVAS
+1608 
-1622 KQEQI
+1622 
-1627 KGAIAATGRTSPHR
+1627 
-1641 KRQLAAL
+1641 
-1648 KKEALNLMKKYGK
+1648 
-1661 AEVIGILKDNQK
+1661 
-1673 KTLEA
+1673 
-1678 LLGIKMTNTL
+1678 
-1688 LEEILEVYIPLY
+1688 
-1700 DNKVTPEE
+1700 
-1708 YFEQNF
+1708 F
-1714 GKLCNKEI
+1714 GEFVFG
-1722 SCPS
+1722 

>member
-1 MKRVFQVSEIT
+1 MKRVFQVSEIS

-29 ANMKTYADQADEALA
+29 SNMKTYAEQADEALA
-44 EVPSEVRYYGAV
+44 EVPGEVRHYDAV
-56 SSVSQLRSALKTEKI
+56 SSASELRSALKTEKM

-80 CRQRACELIPAADSD
+80 CRQRACELIPAADTD

-102 LMRVTKNLQTL
+102 LMGVTKNLQTL
-113 LEEMEQFLIHTPLT
+113 LEEIEQFLIHTPLT

-192 VVGREPFVFRRF
+192 VGGREPFVFRRF
-204 YNAINGREGVLGRD
+204 YNAINGREGVLGKD

-225 HLEFMDGE
+225 HLEFTDGE

-253 LSLFASEGTLEKA
+253 LSLFASEGVLEKA
-266 EDGYTYR
+266 EEGYTYR

-295 GSLVTFT
+295 GGRVTFT
-302 YEEGSPFRLVK
+302 YETEAPFRLVK
-313 AEKDTGEFFSFSYDA
+313 AEKDTGEFFAFSYGAD
-328 EGKLERV
+328 GMLERV
-335 QDHTGRSLSYKYQGG
+335 EDHTGRCLSYQYQGG
-350 LLKEVTLPDGNTFRY
+350 LLKEVRLPDGNTFRY
-365 GYTPQGKLEHVENQ
+365 GYTPQGKLEQVENQ

-498 PTGIRING
+498 PTGIKING

-521 KTKDALGNEVEITYT
+521 KTRDALGNEVEITYT
-536 VSGWPQTIQQA
+536 ASGWPQTIQQA

-555 YDARGNITAI
+555 YDAKGNITAI
-565 EDAQGNVTRYV
+565 EDALGNVTRYA

-589 KGNVTR
+589 KGNVTK
-595 YTYDVMGN
+595 YAYDVMGN
-603 VTCVENAEGNC
+603 VTYVENAEGNC

-655 ETLLAY
+655 ETLLTY

-666 LARVTTPD
+666 LARVTASD

-717 SKTTFVYD
+717 AKTTFVYD
-725 ALGRVVEVN
+725 ALGRAVEVT

-751 IEAKDALGNTVSM
+751 IEAEDALGNTVSM

-772 VKETNALGESRR
+772 VKETNALGESRH

-795 ITDEAGRK
+795 ITDEAGRTTCYQYQK
-803 MVYRYL
+803 
-809 RGGQVAGIRH
+809 GGLLEKIQYSDG
-819 PDDTEETFTYDAN
+819 TEEAFTYDAN
-832 GNLETHT
+832 GNLENHI

-903 ALGNETEYQYDAC
+903 ALGNETQYRYDAC
-916 DRLIEIRQYG
+916 DRLIEICQYG
-926 AEGSLKEDTEGSGM
+926 EKADQEF
-940 DTDLLEAEK
+940 LEAEE
-949 QNGRNRLC
+949 RNRRGRRC
-957 QVTRYTRDLRGQV
+957 QVTRYHRDIRGQITEV
-970 TETRD
+970 TDAMGQKET
-975 ALGQREVY
+975 Y

-992 SKLDKEGYL
+992 GKLDKEGYL

-1025 SYNPLRQLLEVQ
+1025 SYNPLRQLTEIQ

-1050 GRAQKVQYPDGRE
+1050 GRAEKVQYPDGRE

-1073 RRSITYPD
+1073 RRSLTYPD

-1090 EQLRLS
+1090 EQFRLS
-1096 ELKEGDSVITYV
+1096 ELKEGDSIITYG
-1108 YDPLGRLCE
+1108 YDPVGRLCE

-1123 TKTTYA
+1123 TKTTYR
-1129 YDRKDQLTEL
+1129 YDRKDQVTEL
-1139 VHRDQEGILDRYTYL
+1139 VHRDKEGILDRYTYL
-1154 YDFLGNKT
+1154 YDLLGNKT
-1162 RITKE
+1162 GITKE

-1193 DGQMQTRYGY
+1193 DGKVQTQYGY
-1203 DAFGNRTWKEESGE
+1203 DAFGNRIWKEESRE
-1217 RTSYQYNVI
+1217 RTSYQYNDL
-1226 NQMVSERH
+1226 NQMVSERQ
-1234 GELLKAYRY
+1234 GEIRKEYGY
-1243 DKRGNLTGILE
+1243 DKRGNLTSILE
-1254 NGAWKKQYV
+1254 NGTWKKQYV
-1263 YGAINRLEEAVDAT
+1263 YGAINRLEEAVDAA

-1288 GHRVGKQEGVLPKE
+1288 GHRVGKQDGIIPKE

-1310 SRIGMEIGNSRQIT
+1310 NRIGMEIGNSRQIT

-1353 VAAYEENGERNY
+1353 VAVYEENGERNY

-1385 ENYGYGAFGEDLY
+1385 ESYGYGAFGEDLY
-1398 QNQGKIQPFGYTGYQ
+1398 QNQGEIQPFGYTGYQ
-1413 RDPVAG
+1413 RDEIAG

-1429 TENGRFAGQDLIA
+1429 AENGRFAGQDLIV
-1442 GFMDMPFS
+1442 GFMDLPFS
-1450 MNRYSYCFNSSLI
+1450 MNRYSYCFNAPMVLVDLDGEWPSLS
-1463 LIDYNGCFAVL
+1463 D
-1474 ATLGAMALG
+1474 
-1483 ALAGS
+1483 
-1488 AINASVKV
+1488 
-1496 VTEYV
+1496 
-1501 EVKRGE
+1501 
-1507 KEKIDWGEVAGAAAE
+1507 
-1522 GAIIGGVS
+1522 
-1530 ALPITG
+1530 
-1536 PLITAVTTI
+1536 
-1545 GTGAVAAGTKSTV
+1545 
-1558 TQLVNNQPID
+1558 
-1568 YNKVVEDA
+1568 
-1576 MIGGVTSGIFYG
+1576 
-1588 IGKIKD
+1588 IGKGIQNGIKD
-1594 VGKIKLAGKTQGVN
+1594 VGNAINKGVQKVWETGQKAVKTAVDWVDEHKTELVAVGIMTGAVVAIASGGV
-1608 TKDLYKQKLNEVAS
+1608 
-1622 KQEQI
+1622 
-1627 KGAIAATGRTSPHR
+1627 IAATVGAGVLIGGGIGGISNIVSGSGNFTNGFIGGSVNGFITVFGTTSLAINPFAANAAGGAMGSVLTDILNNKDLPLKEQKSTIEILISAIASSGTQAVIGGGLAKIWDKATLGRTIGNS
-1641 KRQLAAL
+1641 KGWDKMATIFWETLFSGGFSFSTGTIASILSGAL
-1648 KKEALNLMKKYGK
+1648 GKKIVDGNFMKNIT
-1661 AEVIGILKDNQK
+1661 E
-1673 KTLEA
+1673 
-1678 LLGIKMTNTL
+1678 L
-1688 LEEILEVYIPLY
+1688 LEGCLE
-1700 DNKVTPEE
+1700 
-1708 YFEQNF
+1708 
-1714 GKLCNKEI
+1714 
-1722 SCPS
+1722 

>member
-29 ANMKTYADQADEALA
+29 SNMKTYAEQADEALA
-44 EVPSEVRYYGAV
+44 EVPGEVRHYGAV
-56 SSVSQLRSALKTEKI
+56 YSVSELRSALKTEKI
-71 EEALTKLEN
+71 EDALTKLEN
-80 CRQRACELIPAADSD
+80 CRVRACELIPAADTD

-102 LMRVTKNLQTL
+102 LVGVTKNLQTL

-167 ICHAF
+167 ICHVF

-192 VVGREPFVFRRF
+192 VGGREPFVFRRF
-204 YNAINGREGVLGRD
+204 YNAINDRSGVLGKD

-225 HLEFMDGE
+225 HLEFTDGE

-253 LSLFASEGTLEKA
+253 LSLFASEGVLEKA

-295 GSLVTFT
+295 GGRVTFT
-302 YEEGSPFRLVK
+302 YETEAPFRLVK
-313 AEKDTGEFFSFSYDA
+313 AEKDTGEFFAFSYGAD
-328 EGKLERV
+328 GMLERV
-335 QDHTGRSLSYKYQGG
+335 EDHVGRCLSYQYQGG

-365 GYTPQGKLEHVENQ
+365 GYTPQGKLEQVENP

-413 KKTVELTERNGSRV
+413 KKAVELTERNGSRV
-427 TYVHDDKYRDVKH
+427 IYVHDDKYRDVKH

-487 KTEILYGKKNQ
+487 KTEIRYGEKNQ
-498 PTGIRING
+498 PTGIKING

-521 KTKDALGNEVEITYT
+521 KTRDALGNEVEITYT
-536 VSGWPQTIQQA
+536 ASGWPQTIQQA

-555 YDARGNITAI
+555 YDAKGNITAI
-565 EDAQGNVTRYV
+565 EDALGNVTRYA

-589 KGNVTR
+589 KGNVTK
-595 YTYDVMGN
+595 YAYDVMGN
-603 VTCVENAEGNC
+603 VTCVENAEGNR

-655 ETLLAY
+655 ETLLTY

-666 LARVTTPD
+666 LARVTASD

-717 SKTTFVYD
+717 AKTTFVYD
-725 ALGRVVEVN
+725 ALGRAVEVT

-751 IEAKDALGNTVSM
+751 IEAEDALGNTVSM

-772 VKETNALGESRR
+772 VKETNALGESRH

-795 ITDEAGRK
+795 ITDEAGRTTCYQYQK
-803 MVYRYL
+803 
-809 RGGQVAGIRH
+809 GGLLEKIQYSDG
-819 PDDTEETFTYDAN
+819 TEEAFTYDAN
-832 GNLETHT
+832 GNLGTHT

-846 TYGYD
+846 RYGYD

-903 ALGNETEYQYDAC
+903 ALGNETQYRYDAC
-916 DRLIEIRQYG
+916 DRLIEICQYG
-926 AEGSLKEDTEGSGM
+926 EKADQEF
-940 DTDLLEAEK
+940 LEAEE
-949 QNGRNRLC
+949 RNRRGRRC
-957 QVTRYTRDLRGQV
+957 QVTRYHRDIRGQITEV
-970 TETRD
+970 TDAMGQKET
-975 ALGQREVY
+975 Y

-992 SKLDKEGYL
+992 GKLDKEGYL

-1025 SYNPLRQLLEVQ
+1025 SYNPLRQLTEIQ

-1050 GRAQKVQYPDGRE
+1050 GRAEKVQYPDGRE

-1073 RRSITYPD
+1073 RRSLTYPD

-1090 EQLRLS
+1090 EQFRLS
-1096 ELKEGDSVITYV
+1096 ELKEGDSIITYG
-1108 YDPLGRLCE
+1108 YDPVGRLCE

-1123 TKTTYA
+1123 TKTTYR
-1129 YDRKDQLTEL
+1129 YDRKDQVTEL
-1139 VHRDQEGILDRYTYL
+1139 VHRDKEGILDRYTYL
-1154 YDFLGNKT
+1154 YDLLGNKT
-1162 RITKE
+1162 GITKE

-1193 DGQMQTRYGY
+1193 DGKVQTQYGY
-1203 DAFGNRTWKEESGE
+1203 DAFGNRIWKEESRE
-1217 RTSYQYNVI
+1217 RTSYQYNGL
-1226 NQMVSERH
+1226 NQMVSERQ
-1234 GELLKAYRY
+1234 GEIRKEYGY
-1243 DKRGNLTGILE
+1243 DKRGNLTSILE
-1254 NGAWKKQYV
+1254 NGTWKKQYV
-1263 YGAINRLEEAVDAT
+1263 YGAINRLEEAVDAA

-1310 SRIGMEIGNSRQIT
+1310 NRIGMEIGNSRQIT
-1324 YTLDLTRQYYN
+1324 YALDLTRQYHN

-1340 EENRSQR
+1340 EESKSQR

-1379 SAGNLR
+1379 SAGTLL
-1385 ENYGYGAFGEDLY
+1385 ESYGYGAFGEDLY

-1413 RDPVAG
+1413 RDEVSG

-1429 TENGRFAGQDLIA
+1429 AESGRFAGQDIMTGTVKYPETFNLYKYSFNQPLKYIDPSGETEEEFCENISTA
-1442 GFMDMPFS
+1442 FS
-1450 MNRYSYCFNSSLI
+1450 RYGEQFIESVSSPQNWGLWALDGSFAALEVYKQITKHIPQFKTNANNKTLVNISDSVNYKGGRGGVRRISKAKLLQQDSSLGEAYRTQMKLDKLSKGLVCLNGAVSFISEYNSNPDLSVKEKIVNSSVEATWSIGSSVAIGSALGSLLPGAGTIVGAIGGFVVGTAASI
-1463 LIDYNGCFAVL
+1463 LIDGIAKTKWFD
-1474 ATLGAMALG
+1474 G
-1483 ALAGS
+1483 
-1488 AINASVKV
+1488 
-1496 VTEYV
+1496 
-1501 EVKRGE
+1501 
-1507 KEKIDWGEVAGAAAE
+1507 
-1522 GAIIGGVS
+1522 
-1530 ALPITG
+1530 
-1536 PLITAVTTI
+1536 
-1545 GTGAVAAGTKSTV
+1545 GTKSV
-1558 TQLVNNQPID
+1558 LD
-1568 YNKVVEDA
+1568 YVKQGVNKVVD
-1576 MIGGVTSGIFYG
+1576 G
-1588 IGKIKD
+1588 IGD
-1594 VGKIKLAGKTQGVN
+1594 AFSG
-1608 TKDLYKQKLNEVAS
+1608 
-1622 KQEQI
+1622 
-1627 KGAIAATGRTSPHR
+1627 
-1641 KRQLAAL
+1641 
-1648 KKEALNLMKKYGK
+1648 
-1661 AEVIGILKDNQK
+1661 
-1673 KTLEA
+1673 
-1678 LLGIKMTNTL
+1678 
-1688 LEEILEVYIPLY
+1688 
-1700 DNKVTPEE
+1700 
-1708 YFEQNF
+1708 F
-1714 GKLCNKEI
+1714 GEFVFG
-1722 SCPS
+1722 

>member
-29 ANMKTYADQADEALA
+29 SNMKTYAEQADEALA
-44 EVPSEVRYYGAV
+44 EVPGEVRHYGAV
-56 SSVSQLRSALKTEKI
+56 YSVSELRSALKTEKI
-71 EEALTKLEN
+71 EDALTKLEN
-80 CRQRACELIPAADSD
+80 CRVRACELIPAADTD

-102 LMRVTKNLQTL
+102 LMGVTKNLQTL

-167 ICHAF
+167 ICHVF

-192 VVGREPFVFRRF
+192 VGGREPFVFRRF
-204 YNAINGREGVLGRD
+204 YNAINDRSGVLGKD

-225 HLEFMDGE
+225 HLEFTDGE

-295 GSLVTFT
+295 GGRVTFT
-302 YEEGSPFRLVK
+302 YETEAPFHLVK
-313 AEKDTGEFFSFSYDA
+313 AEKDTGEFFAFSYGAD
-328 EGKLERV
+328 GMLERV
-335 QDHTGRSLSYKYQGG
+335 EDHVGRCLSYQYQGG

-365 GYTPQGKLEHVENQ
+365 GYTPQGKLEQVENQ

-413 KKTVELTERNGSRV
+413 KKAVELTERNGSRV
-427 TYVHDDKYRDVKH
+427 IYVHDDKYRDVKH

-487 KTEILYGKKNQ
+487 KTEIRYGEKNQ

-521 KTKDALGNEVEITYT
+521 KTRDALGNEVEITYT
-536 VSGWPQTIQQA
+536 ASGWPQTIQQA

-555 YDARGNITAI
+555 YDAKGNITAI
-565 EDAQGNVTRYV
+565 EDALGNVTRYA

-589 KGNVTR
+589 KGNVTK
-595 YTYDVMGN
+595 YAYDVMGN
-603 VTCVENAEGNC
+603 VTCVENAEGNR

-655 ETLLAY
+655 ETLLTY

-666 LARVTTPD
+666 LARVTASD

-717 SKTTFVYD
+717 AKTTFVYD
-725 ALGRVVEVN
+725 ALGRAVEVT

-751 IEAKDALGNTVSM
+751 IEAEDALGNTVSM

-772 VKETNALGESRR
+772 VKETNALGESRH

-795 ITDEAGRK
+795 ITDEAGRTTCYQYQK
-803 MVYRYL
+803 
-809 RGGQVAGIRH
+809 GGLLEKIQYSDG
-819 PDDTEETFTYDAN
+819 TEEAFTYDAN

-846 TYGYD
+846 RYGYD

-903 ALGNETEYQYDAC
+903 ALGNETQYRYDAC
-916 DRLIEIRQYG
+916 DRLIEICQYG
-926 AEGSLKEDTEGSGM
+926 EKADQEF
-940 DTDLLEAEK
+940 LEAEE
-949 QNGRNRLC
+949 RNRRGRRC
-957 QVTRYTRDLRGQV
+957 QVTRYHRDIRGQITEV
-970 TETRD
+970 TDAMGQKET
-975 ALGQREVY
+975 Y

-992 SKLDKEGYL
+992 GKLDKEGYL

-1025 SYNPLRQLLEVQ
+1025 SYNPLRQLTEIQ

-1050 GRAQKVQYPDGRE
+1050 GRAEKVQYPDGRE

-1073 RRSITYPD
+1073 RRSLTYPD

-1090 EQLRLS
+1090 EQFRLS
-1096 ELKEGDSVITYV
+1096 ELKEGDSIITYG
-1108 YDPLGRLCE
+1108 YDPVGRLCE

-1123 TKTTYA
+1123 TKTTYR
-1129 YDRKDQLTEL
+1129 YDRKDQVTEL
-1139 VHRDQEGILDRYTYL
+1139 VHRDKEGILDRYTYL
-1154 YDFLGNKT
+1154 YDLLGNKT
-1162 RITKE
+1162 GITKE

-1193 DGQMQTRYGY
+1193 DGKVQTQYGY
-1203 DAFGNRTWKEESGE
+1203 DAFGNRIWKEESRE
-1217 RTSYQYNVI
+1217 RTSYQYNGL
-1226 NQMVSERH
+1226 NQMVSERQ
-1234 GELLKAYRY
+1234 GEIRKEYGY
-1243 DKRGNLTGILE
+1243 DKRGNLTSILE
-1254 NGAWKKQYV
+1254 NGTWKKQYV
-1263 YGAINRLEEAVDAT
+1263 YGAINRLEEAVDAA

-1310 SRIGMEIGNSRQIT
+1310 NRIGMEIGNSRQIT
-1324 YTLDLTRQYYN
+1324 YALDLTRQYHN

-1340 EENRSQR
+1340 EESKSQR

-1379 SAGNLR
+1379 SAGTLL
-1385 ENYGYGAFGEDLY
+1385 ESYGYGAFGEDLY

-1413 RDPVAG
+1413 RDEVSG

-1429 TENGRFAGQDLIA
+1429 AESGRFAGQDIMTGTVKYPETFNLYKYSFNQPLKYIDPSGETEEEFCENISTA
-1442 GFMDMPFS
+1442 FS
-1450 MNRYSYCFNSSLI
+1450 RYGEQFIESVSSPQNWGLWALDGSFAALEVYKQITKHIPQFKTNANNKTLVNISDSVNYKGGRGGVRRISKAKLLQQDSSLGEAYRTQMKLDKLSKGLVCLNGAVSFISEYNSNPDLSVKEKIVNSSVEATWSIGSSVAIGSALGSLLPGAGTIVGAIGGFVVGTAASI
-1463 LIDYNGCFAVL
+1463 LIDGIAKTKWFD
-1474 ATLGAMALG
+1474 G
-1483 ALAGS
+1483 
-1488 AINASVKV
+1488 
-1496 VTEYV
+1496 
-1501 EVKRGE
+1501 
-1507 KEKIDWGEVAGAAAE
+1507 
-1522 GAIIGGVS
+1522 
-1530 ALPITG
+1530 
-1536 PLITAVTTI
+1536 
-1545 GTGAVAAGTKSTV
+1545 GTKSV
-1558 TQLVNNQPID
+1558 LD
-1568 YNKVVEDA
+1568 YVKQGVNKVVD
-1576 MIGGVTSGIFYG
+1576 G
-1588 IGKIKD
+1588 IGD
-1594 VGKIKLAGKTQGVN
+1594 AFSG
-1608 TKDLYKQKLNEVAS
+1608 
-1622 KQEQI
+1622 
-1627 KGAIAATGRTSPHR
+1627 
-1641 KRQLAAL
+1641 
-1648 KKEALNLMKKYGK
+1648 
-1661 AEVIGILKDNQK
+1661 
-1673 KTLEA
+1673 
-1678 LLGIKMTNTL
+1678 
-1688 LEEILEVYIPLY
+1688 
-1700 DNKVTPEE
+1700 
-1708 YFEQNF
+1708 F
-1714 GKLCNKEI
+1714 GEFVFG
-1722 SCPS
+1722 